1 MTKVMSDLS
10 PIVREFAKTMTKISL
25 MSSYVRINQSPS
37 TWGEFYRSWL
47 KKVGTKKFVQRL
59 AAETG
64 IDKADLIFSSNCGT
78 FVHPRIAAAYEE
90 SLRHEDLSWNDR
102 DLRSTIV
109 YLASLSGTSF
119 VKVGITSDMKH
130 RAIGLA
136 SQAPQYLADR
146 GVKQKPDVCVLRTF
160 EDKNAAII
168 EILMLKAMEGYR
180 IRGEWLEVDQSV
192 ALDIFD
198 RIIHEYRDS

>member
-1 MTKVMSDLS
+1 MV
-10 PIVREFAKTMTKISL
+10 KISL
-25 MSSYVRINQSPS
+25 MGSYVRINQSPS
-37 TWGEFYRSWL
+37 TWDESYRSWL

-78 FVHPRIAAAYEE
+78 FVHPRIAAAYQESVKPE
-90 SLRHEDLSWNDR
+90 SLSLSDR

-119 VKVGITSDMKH
+119 VKVGVTSDIKH
-130 RAIGLA
+130 RVIGLA
-136 SQAPQYLADR
+136 SQAPKYLADR
-146 GVKQKPDVCVLRTF
+146 GLNQKPDICVLRTY
-160 EDKNAAII
+160 EDKNAAIL

-180 IRGEWLEVDQSV
+180 IRGEWLEMDQSV
-192 ALDIFD
+192 ALNIFD
-198 RIIHEYRDS
+198 RIVREYCGSCH